1 MIDFNR
7 KLIDRIIP
15 KKEFDNLHDNKNDEN
30 ASSQLN
36 SNLATLIA
44 LFDGFNKT
52 SPVDSTVKSEASV
65 TFNDGK
71 NALRDLIV
79 YFQSITSSPG
89 KNRNLIPTK
98 FSFEMDGIG
107 GLVIGHMFKLPDS
120 VLPRGYRGE
129 KGIGSQ
135 LGQTITSIGHSI
147 SNNDWVTKI
156 DALNI
161 VLNDNT
167 TLIPFSQ
174 LDLNYIIKSSLNPTS
189 NATPV
194 NLEQKLSSFGKVDP
208 AVPVEARPFLDMIA
222 FAEGTAGAGQNGY
235 DITVGFGRISGWNE
249 TYSGDHPK
257 TPIFIPG
264 IGNTNA
270 AGRYQFLD
278 SIANPVWKTYGKDYK
293 YTFNKKGQDL
303 AGYNLLTIKR
313 KGNPFLKE
321 AYDIAKQQITSNTIN
336 VNNNR
341 AFLNL
346 LDIMSYEWA
355 SLPDSR
361 GNARYSNQGGKYTP
375 TAIYKVFI
383 EAVKKY

>member
-1 MIDFNR
+1 MPI
-7 KLIDRIIP
+7 
-15 KKEFDNLHDNKNDEN
+15 
-30 ASSQLN
+30 
-36 SNLATLIA
+36 
-44 LFDGFNKT
+44 
-52 SPVDSTVKSEASV
+52 
-65 TFNDGK
+65 
-71 NALRDLIV
+71 
-79 YFQSITSSPG
+79 
-89 KNRNLIPTK
+89 
-98 FSFEMDGIG
+98 
-107 GLVIGHMFKLPDS
+107 
-120 VLPRGYRGE
+120 
-129 KGIGSQ
+129 
-135 LGQTITSIGHSI
+135 
-147 SNNDWVTKI
+147 
-156 DALNI
+156 
-161 VLNDNT
+161 
-167 TLIPFSQ
+167 
-174 LDLNYIIKSSLNPTS
+174 
-189 NATPV
+189 
-194 NLEQKLSSFGKVDP
+194 
-208 AVPVEARPFLDMIA
+208 EARPFLDMIA

-321 AYDIAKQQITSNTIN
+321 AYDIAKQQII
-336 VNNNR
+336 NNNININNNK

-355 SLPDSR
+355 SLPDSNGR
-361 GNARYSNQGGKYTP
+361 ARYSNQGGKYTP
-375 TAIYKVFI
+375 TSIYKVFI